1 MGRRKVRIPRQE
13 AWSTRGRS
21 VPCDLQTTDVDAVS
35 LHGSI
40 SSVSCHF
47 GVPQYRSHAIRYP
60 GKPTTRTCSF
70 DGDGGFLDPHPA
82 GPIKP
87 LPVQPPSLQEPSASD
102 GQVIA

>member
-1 MGRRKVRIPRQE
+1 MGRRKVRIPRNE
-13 AWSTRGRS
+13 AWSTRCKPA
-21 VPCDLQTTDVDAVS
+21 PCNLQTTDSDAVR
-35 LHGSI
+35 LRGSI

-60 GKPTTRTCSF
+60 GKPATRTCSF
-70 DGDGGFLDPHPA
+70 NGDDGFLDPHPA

-87 LPVQPPSLQEPSASD
+87 LPVQPPPLQEPSASD